1 MKHKIS
7 LGKLKGVP
15 RTLLLPLRGRYL
27 ETRRENGIIN
37 DPKSI
42 EIIDSLD
49 HDFDE
54 LELPWDGQLV
64 ISIRTEILDE
74 AIVRFLDE
82 NPDSVVVNLGC
93 GLDTRVGRI
102 DNGTVFW
109 YDLDLPETIEIRKN
123 FFDENGRYRFIARSV
138 HDFTWVDEIE
148 KDKKTLFIAEG
159 LFNYF
164 TERQVKDILLAI
176 KGNFP
181 GAEIV
186 FEAYSTLMKRSWHR
200 HRHIRNAFSMFKWG
214 VDTGKK
220 LERWDSGIK
229 FIQEWHYFDR
239 HPRRWRWMRYFRYI
253 RPLRKVMKVVHLRF
267 DPSLN

>member
-1 MKHKIS
+1 
-7 LGKLKGVP
+7 
-15 RTLLLPLRGRYL
+15 
-27 ETRRENGIIN
+27 
-37 DPKSI
+37 
-42 EIIDSLD
+42 
-49 HDFDE
+49 

-148 KDKKTLFIAEG
+148 KNKKTLFIAEG